1 MVRFQIYTVSTKFF
15 QGAELS
21 TAHVILSELLML
33 LKSEYPN
40 SADVIEEVP
49 SSVVKRSS
57 GFGLADKI
65 KNLGRSFI
73 GKPEK
78 ETIENDQD
86 DDIMSGCLLN
96 DQTLQVNVLFSF

>member
-1 MVRFQIYTVSTKFF
+1 M
-15 QGAELS
+15 S
-21 TAHVILSELLML
+21 TAHVILSELLTL

-40 SADVIEEVP
+40 SAEVIEEVP

-65 KNLGRSFI
+65 KNIGRAFI

-86 DDIMSGCLLN
+86 DDIISGCLLN
-96 DQTLQVNVLFSF
+96 DPTLQVNVLLSF